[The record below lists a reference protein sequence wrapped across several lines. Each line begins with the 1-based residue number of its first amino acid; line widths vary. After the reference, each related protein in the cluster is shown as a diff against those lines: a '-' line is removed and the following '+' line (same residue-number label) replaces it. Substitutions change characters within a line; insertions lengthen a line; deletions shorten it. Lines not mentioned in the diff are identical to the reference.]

1 MNQVILSFIIFLPA
15 IVAFCLMFATKEV
28 KTVRNISFI
37 TTTFVLALALKLF
50 IDYEAN
56 SSMQFVVN
64 VPWIENYGIN
74 YYLGLDGFSLT
85 ILMMIAIL
93 IPSSYVLLW
102 EKDNKSYFINML

>member
-50 IDYEAN
+50 MDYEAN
-56 SSMQFVVN
+56 SLCN
-64 VPWIENYGIN
+64 
-74 YYLGLDGFSLT
+74 
-85 ILMMIAIL
+85 
-93 IPSSYVLLW
+93 LL
-102 EKDNKSYFINML
+102 